1 MSKIG
6 HFVTKKLKITQI
18 SNNIKQEFVNLL
30 FKKFTKNYHYQ
41 EGNYYA

>member
-1 MSKIG
+1 MIKNG
-6 HFVTKKLKITQI
+6 HFVTNKLKIARI
-18 SNNIKQEFVNLL
+18 SNNIKQEFVNLI